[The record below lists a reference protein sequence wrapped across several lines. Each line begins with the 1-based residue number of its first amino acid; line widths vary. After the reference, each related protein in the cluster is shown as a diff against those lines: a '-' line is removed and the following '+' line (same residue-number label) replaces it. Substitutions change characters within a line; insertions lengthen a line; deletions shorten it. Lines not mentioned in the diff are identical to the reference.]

1 MHETYC
7 GKDCQACSYKEQ
19 EKCGGCR
26 SQRKDCT
33 IAQCCVEKGHE
44 NCETC
49 GFRGECYKLRGKD
62 DMPAYIQRQQQI
74 AEANERREAARAAE
88 AQRRQEELVRRAPI
102 MAKWLSL
109 IFWLLIVSNIVSLIG
124 EIPGLALAGEI
135 VATLCG
141 LGCAWALLQL
151 QGEDGRYRTAAICMV
166 VPLAVSLV
174 IAVISGGGEAPTWT
188 LVLSL
193 PATIVQLVGEYN
205 KCHAHS
211 SVVGGVDEA
220 LGAKWE
226 KIWKWQIISL
236 GSLAGSIVLLLI
248 APVLGALVAMAAAIA
263 VLVVAIMEM
272 VALYQSAQAF
282 KQKIS

>member
-7 GKDCQACSYKEQ
+7 GKDCQTCSYREQ
-19 EKCGGCR
+19 EICGGCR

-33 IAQCCVEKGHE
+33 IAQCCAGKGHQTCQTCSFQDNCRKLMSKE
-44 NCETC
+44 N
-49 GFRGECYKLRGKD
+49 
-62 DMPAYIQRQQQI
+62 MPSYIQRQKELQ
-74 AEANERREAARAAE
+74 AKREADAAAREADAA
-88 AQRRQEELVRRAPI
+88 RRAPI

-151 QGEDGRYRTAAICMV
+151 QGEDSRYRTAAICMV
-166 VPLAVSLV
+166 VPLVVSLV

-263 VLVVAIMEM
+263 VLVVAIMEL
-272 VALYQSAQAF
+272 VALCQSAQAF
-282 KQKIS
+282 RKMTA

>member
-1 MHETYC
+1 MYEMYC
-7 GKDCQACSYKEQ
+7 GKDCQICPYREATGCD
-19 EKCGGCR
+19 GCR
-26 SQRKDCT
+26 SQTQHCE
-33 IAQCCVEKGHE
+33 IARCCLGKGHR
-44 NCETC
+44 TC
-49 GFRGECYKLRGKD
+49 DTCDFRHGCGKLRSKEHV
-62 DMPAYIQRQQQI
+62 PVYRQR
-74 AEANERREAARAAE
+74 EKERLAAKEAAAA
-88 AQRRQEELVRRAPI
+88 RRAPV
-102 MAKWLSL
+102 MAKWLSVF
-109 IFWLLIVSNIVSLIG
+109 FWLLVISNVIG
-124 EIPGLALAGEI
+124 LFGQIPGLALAGEI
-135 VATLCG
+135 GATLCG

-151 QGEDGRYRTAAICMV
+151 QGEDSRYRTAAICMV
-166 VPLAVSLV
+166 VPLVVSLV

>member
-1 MHETYC
+1 MMYETYC
-7 GKDCQACSYKEQ
+7 GKDCQTCTYREQ
-19 EKCGGCR
+19 TNCGGCR
-26 SQRKDCT
+26 SQKNDCT
-33 IAQCCVEKGHE
+33 IVQCCVEKGHE
-44 NCETC
+44 NCGTC
-49 GFRGECYKLRGKD
+49 GFRDNCRKLMSRD
-62 DMPAYIQRQQQI
+62 NMPFYIQRQKELQV
-74 AEANERREAARAAE
+74 AREADAARREADAA
-88 AQRRQEELVRRAPI
+88 RRAPI
-102 MAKWLSL
+102 MAKWLGL
-109 IFWLLIVSNIVSLIG
+109 MFWLMIASNVINLLG
-124 EIPGLALAGEI
+124 EIPGLALACEI
-135 VATLCG
+135 ITTLCG

-151 QGEDGRYRTAAICMV
+151 QGEDVRYRTAAICMV
-166 VPLAVSLV
+166 VPLVVSLV
-174 IAVISGGGEAPTWT
+174 IAVISGGGEAPAWT

-263 VLVVAIMEM
+263 VLVVAIMEL

-282 KQKIS
+282 KKKIS